1 MTKEVKVCRMAT
13 QKGIKGGIHVPLK
26 LTAKILAVI
35 MVMMLVA
42 GTVEAAPR
50 FITPPRLRQPFVPPL
65 KTPSKEYFPRQP
77 FRPKPHYTPHVPR
90 PTWDTRGGKRKN
102 FGPPPVPHR

>member
-1 MTKEVKVCRMAT
+1 M
-13 QKGIKGGIHVPLK
+13 QLK
-26 LTAKILAVI
+26 LAAKILAV
-35 MVMMLVA
+35 MTVMILVA
-42 GTVEAAPR
+42 GTVEAAPK

-65 KTPSKEYFPRQP
+65 RPAPKEYFPRQP

-90 PTWDTRGGKRKN
+90 PTWDNRGGKRKN